1 MYTRLGLCAPLARAG
16 KLVSV
21 QRPPAQRIRMTSGA
35 IGIAGSGPRV
45 DVEVRFLTKYNKTLT
60 VERPGAED
68 GSRKAEQKDASCSP
82 FLVKIDRLTCCSN
95 LCSSSIPSSSSD
107 RPAREQR
114 SARQGRGASSM
125 VNEVSVP
132 HGIRLVRPPPAL
144 QPFVR
149 YYAHR
154 SARLA
159 DTVVAHPVHARAAS
173 ILDFEFGDVDGI
185 LYVPSGGKP
194 PILSPRSILIGVQTC
209 RQGELHISGTVD
221 SFDILFQPDGLNLLF
236 ALPADE
242 FTDQSFDAESVFGP
256 VIARFQE
263 QLADCR
269 SFEERVSAANQFLI
283 RRSRAV
289 SARDGV
295 TVAAHQILSEAGAGR
310 IPVMADR
317 AGLSMKQFRRRF
329 VQKVGVNPKLFS
341 RIARFEAA
349 LDRMARSP
357 GGHGR
362 KLHIG
367 LVTTTRCIWFTNS
380 LNSPATPR
388 PGRCISLKR
397 RSSGRR

>member
-1 MYTRLGLCAPLARAG
+1 
-16 KLVSV
+16 
-21 QRPPAQRIRMTSGA
+21 
-35 IGIAGSGPRV
+35 
-45 DVEVRFLTKYNKTLT
+45 
-60 VERPGAED
+60 
-68 GSRKAEQKDASCSP
+68 
-82 FLVKIDRLTCCSN
+82 
-95 LCSSSIPSSSSD
+95 
-107 RPAREQR
+107 
-114 SARQGRGASSM
+114 M

-132 HGIRLVRPPPAL
+132 HRVRLVRPPPAL

-194 PILSPRSILIGVQTC
+194 PILSPRSILIGLQTC

-357 GGHGR
+357 GGSWTEVAHRFGYYDQMHMVHEFAQFTGDTPTR
-362 KLHIG
+362 TLH
-367 LVTTTRCIWFTNS
+367 FFE
-380 LNSPATPR
+380 ATFQR
-388 PGRCISLKR
+388 QTIAI
-397 RSSGRR
+397 RSGNTLRSDGERWVL